1 MGYKYIDVNTSHLRK
16 QYIKGLK
23 HVSSVSVNRQMLC
36 CERIFVQLNDFCDS
50 SEKAYC
56 AIVYVRVLCSHG
68 VKVTLWSA
76 KGHSIPRLE
85 LMACVLLGRLMIDV
99 KKVIEKEIVVGDENV
114 FCWSN
119 SMVSLWWIKQVSK
132 KWKVWVQNR
141 VLNIRKLVGPERWF
155 YVPTSVNPADVATRV
170 MSPRKFAESKLCWKG
185 PKFLTCEK
193 EITPVQ
199 EIEVENKKSLVEAE
213 EKQTVGL
220 VVVEGS
226 VRIGDVI
233 DCRWF
238 GKLSKLLN
246 VT

>member
-1 MGYKYIDVNTSHLRK
+1 M
-16 QYIKGLK
+16 
-23 HVSSVSVNRQMLC
+23 
-36 CERIFVQLNDFCDS
+36 
-50 SEKAYC
+50 
-56 AIVYVRVLCSHG
+56 
-68 VKVTLWSA
+68 
-76 KGHSIPRLE
+76 
-85 LMACVLLGRLMIDV
+85 
-99 KKVIEKEIVVGDENV
+99 
-114 FCWSN
+114 
-119 SMVSLWWIKQVSK
+119 
-132 KWKVWVQNR
+132 QNR

-155 YVPTSVNPADVATRV
+155 YVPTSVNPADVAARV
-170 MSPRKFAESKLCWKG
+170 MSPRKFAESELWWKG

-193 EITPVQ
+193 EIRPVQ

-226 VRIGDVI
+226 VSIGDVI